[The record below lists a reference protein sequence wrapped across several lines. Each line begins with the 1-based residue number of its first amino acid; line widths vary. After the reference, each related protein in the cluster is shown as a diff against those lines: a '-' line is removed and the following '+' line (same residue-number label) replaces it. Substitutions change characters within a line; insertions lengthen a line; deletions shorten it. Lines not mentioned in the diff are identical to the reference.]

1 MKAFLVMGV
10 VCLCAAALFPPAH
23 GQCKWPVVS
32 RISMTAN
39 VGVGSLGNDGHGTYI
54 DGVSNVD
61 ADLYQAA
68 SLLTS
73 ATLPV
78 QHKPRFLVFNLS
90 SIVPGSTSIPFGT
103 IQDPQAEFHALYKL
117 DPVGTDGL
125 RQIHSVQEIPDGTTV
140 QSQRTEM
147 VVHLNGIPYLLIF
160 GGDLAGKPLRP

>member
-1 MKAFLVMGV
+1 MKVFLLTRV
-10 VCLCAAALFPPAH
+10 VCLCVAALLPAAH
-23 GQCKWPVVS
+23 SQCKWPVVS

-73 ATLPV
+73 ATRPV

-90 SIVPGSTSIPFGT
+90 STVPGSTSVPLGT
-103 IQDPQAEFHALYKL
+103 IQD
-117 DPVGTDGL
+117 
-125 RQIHSVQEIPDGTTV
+125 
-140 QSQRTEM
+140 
-147 VVHLNGIPYLLIF
+147 
-160 GGDLAGKPLRP
+160 